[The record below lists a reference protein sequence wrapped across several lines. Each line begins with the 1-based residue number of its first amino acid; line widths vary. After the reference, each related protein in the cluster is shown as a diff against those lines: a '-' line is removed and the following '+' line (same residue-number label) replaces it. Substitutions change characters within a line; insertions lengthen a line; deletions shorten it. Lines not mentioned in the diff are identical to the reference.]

1 MMPIAML
8 TRLLMPK
15 MLLRSHRS
23 AIICLSSSSINL
35 RLSRSA
41 NYCSTKLFD
50 HAFAKSLHYE
60 WQHKLD
66 ILSVKPGLV
75 TTAMAR
81 NLTSFVH
88 SSKNS
93 TAKGALRALGRYNTY
108 AGSKWHELQ
117 DIIVSFIPE
126 IVRDKIMG
134 EVIWGNM
141 GQTYKQIDLQN
152 NNKNK

>member
-1 MMPIAML
+1 M
-8 TRLLMPK
+8 
-15 MLLRSHRS
+15 H
-23 AIICLSSSSINL
+23 
-35 RLSRSA
+35 
-41 NYCSTKLFD
+41 F
-50 HAFAKSLHYE
+50 E
-60 WQHKLD
+60 WQDKFD

-93 TAKGALRALGRYNTY
+93 TAKGALNALGRYSTF

-117 DIIVSFIPE
+117 DIIVNLVPE

-134 EVIWGNM
+134 EMIWGSM
-141 GQTYKQIDLQN
+141 GEAYKQIDLKN
-152 NNKNK
+152 NGKK